1 MAKYRAKMEHN
12 KQTIYKLVQT
22 QYDTFQF
29 HKKLIHAALAMGMI
43 LFGLYADS
51 TMITPLIALFVGC
64 VMLANLNAY
73 PRMQAK
79 QVLEMMGEEYPK
91 SDYHFE
97 ADHFTFN
104 EEAEAVAYSK
114 LIRLVEDREYLYL
127 YVSKQSAY
135 MVDKKT
141 ISRGKDM
148 ELRDFLAIQTGLKW
162 TRSANLLSFRIK
174 DLTAGSSD
182 NYKGPRLPL

>member
-12 KQTIYKLVQT
+12 RQTIYKLVQT

-29 HKKLIHAALAMGMI
+29 HKKLIHAALALGMI
-43 LFGLYADS
+43 LYGLYADS

-97 ADHFTFN
+97 EDHFTFN
-104 EEAEAVAYSK
+104 EEAEAV
-114 LIRLVEDREYLYL
+114 
-127 YVSKQSAY
+127 
-135 MVDKKT
+135 
-141 ISRGKDM
+141 IS
-148 ELRDFLAIQTGLKW
+148 LRQNNITVTLKVARISSVIIFRHRCNRRKGLPFPAL
-162 TRSANLLSFRIK
+162 RNL
-174 DLTAGSSD
+174 
-182 NYKGPRLPL
+182 